1 MKVTYYH
8 HSGFSVEL
16 ENTVLLFD
24 YYTQD
29 GKYNGFAPEA
39 YEGKKLLVFVSHAHG
54 DHYDRSIWKFAQ
66 RAVYLLPED
75 IAVPAG
81 VAAKAVHMTAHE
93 ETTVEGVQ
101 IKTLLSND
109 EGMAF
114 MVKAEGKTIYHA
126 GDLNWWHWNGESDAF
141 NEDIRQ
147 SYCGEIDRLKGEKID
162 AAFVPVDPRLEDK
175 YCWAADYF
183 MEQIGADAL
192 FPMHFWR
199 HFSICRKL
207 AEKPYGEKVME
218 ITGENVTFDLP

>member
-1 MKVTYYH
+1 MKVAYYH

-16 ENTVLLFD
+16 EHTVLLFD

-39 YEGKKLLVFVSHAHG
+39 YAGKELLVFVSHAHG
-54 DHYDRSIWKFAQ
+54 DHYDRSIWDFAQ
-66 RAVYLLPED
+66 RAVYILPEE
-75 IAVPAG
+75 IAVPIG
-81 VAAKAVHMTAHE
+81 VTAKAVHMAAHE
-93 ETTVEGVQ
+93 ETTVEGVR

-109 EGMAF
+109 EGLAF
-114 MVKAEGKTIYHA
+114 LVKAEGKTIYHA
-126 GDLNWWHWNGESDAF
+126 GDLNWWHWNGESDEF

-147 SYCGEIDRLKGEKID
+147 SYCGETDRLKGEAID

-183 MEQIGADAL
+183 MEQVGAAAL

-199 HFSICRKL
+199 HFSVCGKL
-207 AEKPYGEKVME
+207 VEKPYGEKVMK

>member
-24 YYTQD
+24 YYTQN
-29 GKYNGFAPEA
+29 GKYGGFDPRE
-39 YEGKKLLVFVSHAHG
+39 YEGKKMFVFVSHGHE
-54 DHYDRSIWKFAQ
+54 DHYDRRIWDFAGK
-66 RAVYLLPED
+66 AVYILPED

-81 VAAKAVHMTAHE
+81 VSAETVHMAAHE
-93 ETTVEGVQ
+93 EKTVEGVQ

-109 EGMAF
+109 EGLAF
-114 MVKAEGKTIYHA
+114 LVKAEGKTIYHA

-141 NEDIRQ
+141 NEEIRQ
-147 SYCGEIDRLKGEKID
+147 SYCGEIDRLMGEKID

-183 MEQIGADAL
+183 MKQADAKAL

-199 HFSICRKL
+199 HFSVCQKL
-207 AEKPYGEKVME
+207 AEKPYGGKVMK
-218 ITGENVTFDLP
+218 ITGENVAFDLP

>member
-16 ENTVLLFD
+16 EHTVLLFD
-24 YYTQD
+24 YYTQ
-29 GKYNGFAPEA
+29 
-39 YEGKKLLVFVSHAHG
+39 EGKFGGFSPENYPGKEIYVFVSHAHG
-54 DHYDRSIWKFAQ
+54 DHYDRNIWDFAPK
-66 RAVYLLPED
+66 AVYILPED

-81 VAAKAVHMTAHE
+81 TAAKAVHMAAHE

-109 EGMAF
+109 EGLAF
-114 MVKAEGKTIYHA
+114 LVKAEGKTIYHA

-141 NEDIRQ
+141 NEEIRQ
-147 SYCGEIDRLKGEKID
+147 SYCGETDRLKGEAID
-162 AAFVPVDPRLEDK
+162 AAFVPADPRLEDK

-183 MEQIGADAL
+183 MEQVGAAAL

-199 HFSICRKL
+199 HFSVCGKL
-207 AEKPYGEKVME
+207 AEKPYGDKVMK